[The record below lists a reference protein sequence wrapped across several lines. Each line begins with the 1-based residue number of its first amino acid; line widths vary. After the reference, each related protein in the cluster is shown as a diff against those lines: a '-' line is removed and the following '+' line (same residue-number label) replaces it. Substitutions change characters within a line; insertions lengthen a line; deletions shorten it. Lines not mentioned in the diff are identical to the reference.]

1 MQILV
6 LGAGVI
12 GLTSAIEL
20 QEAGHD
26 VTVRAPERTPGTTSD
41 VAAAVHYPFMAEPRD
56 KVLAWSKVS
65 LDVFGEQADEPGTGV
80 RIDDLL
86 EVFDDPPPEPW
97 WGEAVVSIRQASQA
111 ELPQGYGGGLISTV
125 PFIDMAIY
133 MPHLEDRFQAAGGTF
148 EQGAVGSLGE
158 LAGQG
163 WEVVVNA
170 TGMGARELVDDDRL
184 TPVRGQVVH
193 VDAPDFGKGIVDQQR
208 DAQLAY
214 VVPMEDRVVLGG
226 TAEEGE
232 TDRTPSQH
240 ATDVI
245 LARCRRLAPD
255 LEGGQILE
263 VKVGLRP
270 IRDEVR
276 LEREVLDSGL
286 VVVHNYGHGGA
297 GVTLSWGCA
306 REVVALAEG
315 QR

>member
-65 LDVFGEQADEPGTGV
+65 LDVFREQADEPGTGV

-97 WGEAVVSIRQASQA
+97 WGEAVISIRQASQA
-111 ELPQGYGGGLISTV
+111 ELPHGYGGGLISTV
-125 PFIDMAIY
+125 PFIDMATY
-133 MPHLEDRFQAAGGTF
+133 MPYLEDRFDAAGGSF
-148 EQGAVGSLGE
+148 EQGAVGSLDE

-170 TGMGARELVDDDRL
+170 TGMGARELVGDDRL

-193 VDAPDFGKGIVDQQR
+193 VEAPDFGKGIVDQQR
-208 DAQLAY
+208 DAQLATWCPWRTGSCSAGRPRRARPTARRASTP
-214 VVPMEDRVVLGG
+214 PMSSWPGAAGSPRTWRV
-226 TAEEGE
+226 
-232 TDRTPSQH
+232 
-240 ATDVI
+240 
-245 LARCRRLAPD
+245 ARS
-255 LEGGQILE
+255 
-263 VKVGLRP
+263 LRS
-270 IRDEVR
+270 R
-276 LEREVLDSGL
+276 
-286 VVVHNYGHGGA
+286 
-297 GVTLSWGCA
+297 WGCDRSA
-306 REVVALAEG
+306 TRCDSSTRCWTRGSWWCTTTATGA
-315 QR
+315 QA